1 MRARNNAAERAASA
15 AENYRH
21 RERGHSVRGD
31 AEDSLVSWSEIRDV
45 ELVIVRRMRE
55 LAIGAHPS
63 MFHGPGYDLAGLRDW
78 QPGDRVST
86 IDWPQSSLTNF
97 SPLITREFDQESNAP
112 IVIAADVSQSTR
124 CGVRGQPIARVIARA
139 VATFAMAAAC
149 FQDRVGLM
157 TFGRGTRR
165 IAVRPRVGKNH
176 AIHCI
181 EAYQDQLLGRGV
193 RESTPG
199 VSFAGLLRT
208 RSLVP
213 VISDF
218 LLDDPHPLLAELA
231 DLNTSHDV
239 FLVMIDSAFAFEL
252 PQFSAGWIEAY
263 DAETGR
269 TRMMSSADLEQLGSR
284 VHEWQDTVE
293 HAAHDQGLE
302 VLRLG
307 GSGQQFHDTL
317 VGFLLKRKQLRR

>member
-1 MRARNNAAERAASA
+1 MSLTPSPRLRRDLAMARAEAGRATA
-15 AENYRH
+15 
-21 RERGHSVRGD
+21 GD
-31 AEDSLVSWSEIRDV
+31 DDSLVSWSEIQDV
-45 ELVIVRRMRE
+45 ELVIVRRMQE
-55 LAIGAHPS
+55 FAIGAHPS
-63 MFHGPGYDLAGLRDW
+63 LFHGSGYDLAGLRDW
-78 QPGDRVST
+78 QPGDRLST

-97 SPLITREFDQESNAP
+97 SPLVTREFDQESNAP
-112 IVIAADVSQSTR
+112 IVIAADVSHSTR
-124 CGVRGQPIARVIARA
+124 CGVRGEPIARVIARA
-139 VATFAMAAAC
+139 VATFAMAAAFC
-149 FQDRVGLM
+149 QDRAGLV
-157 TFGRGTRR
+157 TFDRDTRR
-165 IAVRPRVGKNH
+165 VAVRPRVGRNH

-193 RESTPG
+193 TESAPD

-218 LLDDPHPLLAELA
+218 LFEDSHLLLAELA
-231 DLNTSHDV
+231 DLNAGHDV

-252 PQFSAGWIEAY
+252 PRFSAGWIEAY

-269 TRMMSSADLEQLGSR
+269 TRVISSGDLEQLASR
-284 VHEWQDTVE
+284 VRQWQDSVE
-293 HAAHDQGLE
+293 HAAHDHGLE

-317 VGFLLKRKQLRR
+317 VGFLLERKQLRR